1 MRRAA
6 KFELNS
12 AKIAD
17 GDKYVESYIDKYV
30 KVEAK
35 IKDSTPTEEDEYD
48 DSFISVPE
56 LEIEDASYT
65 CAAIPKLSV
74 SVNIEAPVT
83 IFEKKS
89 ASQG

>member
-1 MRRAA
+1 MRGAA

-12 AKIAD
+12 VKIAD
-17 GDKYVESYIDKYV
+17 GEKYVESYIDKYV
-30 KVEAK
+30 KVESK
-35 IKDSTPTEEDEYD
+35 NKSSTPTEEDEYD
-48 DSFISVPE
+48 DSFVSVPE

-74 SVNIEAPVT
+74 SVNIEDPITV
-83 IFEKKS
+83 FEKKS